1 MGISTS
7 KWRNMAEGISKNY
20 LDGFKSKGYSW
31 EYILNHI
38 LAKYGVLLHGSR
50 VDISDDYIRPN
61 IEGNVFAADLASIAI
76 LKAIFSNK
84 GLINPGLQYG
94 WFINEKKPLILKIH
108 GIQEYTIGS
117 EGFIYII
124 PNRNGFRNEPEGSWQ
139 YVKKRTNV
147 PYSLKIK
154 VLREDFKYPIFD
166 VTNNRWIAR

>member
-1 MGISTS
+1 
-7 KWRNMAEGISKNY
+7 MAERISKNY
-20 LDGFKSKGYSW
+20 LDVFKSKGYSW
-31 EYILNHI
+31 EYILNHM

-61 IEGNVFAADLASIAI
+61 YEGNVFATDLAS
-76 LKAIFSNK
+76 
-84 GLINPGLQYG
+84 
-94 WFINEKKPLILKIH
+94 IH

-124 PNRNGFRNEPEGSWQ
+124 PDRSGFRNEPEGSWQ

-166 VTNNRWIAR
+166 VTNNLWIAR